1 MIEIEVSKNSNR
13 VHHSGE
19 PVMVAVELAASIG
32 AIYNGYKIVDSTQA
46 ELFRLAILA
55 MLTPDSGVWTP
66 GDGDLTTVIIQ
77 ENTKKAVPPPTK
89 VRAPHRQ
96 YNSQKEAAK

>member
-1 MIEIEVSKNSNR
+1 MIEIEVGKNRNH

-19 PVMVAVELAASIG
+19 PVMVAVEMAASIG

-46 ELFRLAILA
+46 ELFRMAILA
-55 MLTPDSGVWTP
+55 MITKNSGVWPP

-77 ENTKKAVPPPTK
+77 ENIKKDGAPTD
-89 VRAPHRQ
+89 Q
-96 YNSQKEAAK
+96 S

>member
-1 MIEIEVSKNSNR
+1 MIEIEVGKNRNR

-46 ELFRLAILA
+46 ELFRMAILA
-55 MLTPDSGVWTP
+55 MITQNSGVWTP

-77 ENTKKAVPPPTK
+77 ENIKRDGAPTD
-89 VRAPHRQ
+89 Q
-96 YNSQKEAAK
+96 S